1 MVYIYL
7 KLNYN
12 LLNFFIFNL
21 YIIGNEYTYGND
33 MLITCDN
40 GHQLNANKPT
50 RETNTISQLDILS
63 DNNLV
68 NPEFESRGNKATH

>member
-1 MVYIYL
+1 
-7 KLNYN
+7 
-12 LLNFFIFNL
+12 
-21 YIIGNEYTYGND
+21 

-40 GHQLNANKPT
+40 SHQLNANKPT

-68 NPEFESRGNKATH
+68 YPEFESRGNKATH